1 MPNHGVLAVL
11 GYPIRRDGCILF
23 CMEKMLTYPNMT
35 PQQQADELL
44 REYQEQRRSRLM
56 QESLSRRIW
65 RGSKSIVVGHI
76 DGDRFNQDPTNLRF
90 VEIGDKNDD

>member
-1 MPNHGVLAVL
+1 M
-11 GYPIRRDGCILF
+11 
-23 CMEKMLTYPNMT
+23 TYLNMT